1 MIWIL
6 LTVLV
11 ILFAISTPIAIALG
25 AASAI
30 AVAVAG
36 DLPVLTIVQRMLSS
50 VDMFPLMAIP
60 FFILAGSL
68 MEVGGISKRLI
79 NFASALVGQ
88 MQGGL
93 AMVAVLTSMFF
104 AAISGSSPAT
114 VAAIGSILIPAMVAR
129 GYQKDFAASVQ
140 AVSGGLGVI
149 IPPSIPIILF
159 GVTAEVSVGK
169 LFIAGILPGLLV
181 SFSLLLMVY
190 FISGIKGYKGTT
202 TSTFKEKLVALK
214 EASLA
219 LFMPVIIL
227 GGIYGGIFTPTEAA
241 VVAVVYA
248 FIVGAFV
255 YREITFKNI
264 VNIFTSA
271 AKTTA
276 IIMIIIANAG
286 VFGWILTRERVPQ
299 MVAESFLNFTESP
312 IVFLLLINV
321 LLLLVGMIFETAA
334 AIIILAPILTP
345 IAIMVGIDPVHFGM
359 IMVVNLAIGM
369 VTPPVGVNLFV
380 ASSIAGTS
388 LEKISRAVIPFIL
401 LLIVNVLIISFV
413 PAIST
418 YLPSLLGK

>member
-30 AVAVAG
+30 AVAIAG
-36 DLPVLTIVQRMLSS
+36 DLPVLTIVQRMFNS

-79 NFASALVGQ
+79 NFASSLVGE
-88 MQGGL
+88 MKGGL
-93 AMVAVLTSMFF
+93 AAVAVLTSMFF

-129 GYQKDFAASVQ
+129 GYHKDFAASVQ

-181 SFSLLLMVY
+181 SFSLLLMV
-190 FISGIKGYKGTT
+190 FLISKKKDYKGT
-202 TSTFKEKLVALK
+202 SSSSMKEKLMAMK

-248 FIVGAFV
+248 FVVGAFV
-255 YREITFKNI
+255 YRELTIKKLI
-264 VNIFTSA
+264 DIFTSS

-276 IIMIIIANAG
+276 IIMVIIANAG

-299 MVAESFLNFTESP
+299 TVAESFLNFTESP
-312 IVFLLLINV
+312 IIFLLLINV
-321 LLLLVGMIFETAA
+321 LLLFVGMIFETAA

-345 IAIMVGIDPVHFGM
+345 IAIMVGIDPIHFGM

-388 LEKISRAVIPFIL
+388 LERISRAVVPFVL

-418 YLPSLLGK
+418 FLPSLLGK

>member
-6 LTVLV
+6 LSLLIV
-11 ILFAISTPIAIALG
+11 LFAISTPIAIALG
-25 AASAI
+25 VASTVALVI
-30 AVAVAG
+30 AGEV
-36 DLPVLTIVQRMLSS
+36 PVITIIQRMFTS
-50 VDMFPLMAIP
+50 VDLFPLMAIP

-79 NFASALVGQ
+79 NFASSLVGQ
-88 MQGGL
+88 MSGGL
-93 AMVAVLTSMFF
+93 AAVAVVTSLFF

-114 VAAIGSILIPAMVAR
+114 VAAIGTILIPAMVAR
-129 GYQKDFAASVQ
+129 GYQKDFAAAVQ
-140 AVSGGLGVI
+140 SVSGGLGVI

-181 SFSLLLMVY
+181 SFSLLIMV
-190 FISGIKGYKGTT
+190 FLISKKRGYQGTSS
-202 TSTFKEKLVALK
+202 STMREKLFALK
-214 EASLA
+214 DASLA
-219 LFMPVIIL
+219 LFMPIIIL
-227 GGIYGGIFTPTEAA
+227 GGIYSGVFTPTEAA

-248 FIVGAFV
+248 FVVGAFV
-255 YREITFKNI
+255 YRELTFENI
-264 VNIFTSA
+264 IGIFTKSA
-271 AKTTA
+271 MTTS

-299 MVAESFLNFTESP
+299 MVAESFLSISENP
-312 IVFLLLINV
+312 IIFLVLVNV
-321 LLLLVGMIFETAA
+321 LLLFVGMIFETSA

-345 IAIMVGIDPVHFGM
+345 IALIVGIDPVHFGI

-388 LEKISRAVIPFIL
+388 LEKISRAVLPFVF
-401 LLIVNVLIISFV
+401 LLIVDVMIISYI

-418 YLPSLLGK
+418 FLPALLDK